1 MPGTDFAL
9 RNQDYARKL
18 AAQPTPT
25 ATDSSADSGPDSSF
39 GFGDLLDIV
48 NPLQHIPVISTLYQH
63 LTGDKIG
70 VGEKIAG
77 DTLYGGLVGFLGSI
91 GDAIF
96 TQVTGKSVGDTVYA
110 ALIGDDEGAPTTGV
124 AANEIPTPDKQITNP
139 ATMMQAVAAYRA
151 GGRLAEVY

>member
-18 AAQPTPT
+18 AAQPAPA
-25 ATDSSADSGPDSSF
+25 ATDSKADSSPDSSF
-39 GFGDLLDIV
+39 GFGDLIDIV
-48 NPLQHIPVISTLYQH
+48 NPLQHIPVVSTIYQH

-77 DTLYGGLVGFLGSI
+77 DTLYGGLVGFIGSI

-110 ALIGDDEGAPTTGV
+110 ALIGNDKGAPTTAV
-124 AANEIPTPDKQITNP
+124 AANEVLTPDKEIADP
-139 ATMMQAVAAYRA
+139 GTMTQAVAAYGA
-151 GGRLAEVY
+151 SLRLSEAY